1 MHYALRIMS
10 NLRTLI
16 RSLAKD
22 TTGAAVMVCQVTAV
36 DSDRRTVDV
45 QPLDEGAPMLGVG
58 LQANQESTNGLVAIP
73 REGSY
78 VVVAKFS
85 GYEAGV
91 VVLMD
96 DIESVEVTIGDY
108 SMKMD
113 KGIVLNGGDLGGL
126 VKLTELNNNLNAIK
140 TYVEALSNA
149 VKIGLTSV
157 GAGTA
162 ASGTNGAAAFEGAM
176 NGRTI
181 TFQDME
187 NQDVKQ

>member
-1 MHYALRIMS
+1 MS
-10 NLRTLI
+10 NLRTII

-58 LQANQESTNGLVAIP
+58 LQANQESTSGLVAIP

-113 KGIVLNGGDLGGL
+113 DQGIVLNGGTQHGM
-126 VKLTELNNNLNAIK
+126 
-140 TYVEALSNA
+140 
-149 VKIGLTSV
+149 VKIDSLVTRLNLIEQDLNTLKKVFSTGWIPV
-157 GAGTA
+157 AQDGGAALKSA
-162 ASGTNGAAAFEGAM
+162 ASVWAGQELTK
-176 NGRTI
+176 TI
-181 TFQDME
+181 RNDME

>member
-1 MHYALRIMS
+1 MS

-96 DIESVEVTIGDY
+96 DIESVEVIIGDY
-108 SMKMD
+108 SIKMD
-113 KGIVLNGGDLGGL
+113 DQGIVLNGGDLGGL

-162 ASGTNGAAAFEGAM
+162 ASGTNGAAAFEGTM

-181 TFQDME
+181 TFQNME